1 MSLENIKSSFLD
13 MCCTYVH
20 SPFKGKGE
28 SYSRGPGTEQC
39 NKELQAFLGLLNYYG
54 KFISQQSTT
63 LAPLYC
69 LLRRQTT
76 WKWSA
81 AEQTVFVKCKVFLT
95 SDKMLAHYDSS
106 LPLTLACDAS
116 AYGIGAVIQHTMLNG
131 EEQPISYASQT
142 LSLGERKKVLTD

>member
-1 MSLENIKSSFLD
+1 
-13 MCCTYVH
+13 MCCTYGH

-54 KFISQQSTT
+54 KFISQ
-63 LAPLYC
+63 
-69 LLRRQTT
+69 
-76 WKWSA
+76 WSA
-81 AEQTVFVKCKVFLT
+81 AEQTVFVKCKEFLT